1 MSNSSHDRSSESFL
15 GEVISSHTWA
25 QAIEDGVLIDTGTMA
40 RKASRL
46 WYVLFITSRVIR
58 TRSGSG
64 DRLLF

>member
-15 GEVISSHTWA
+15 GEVISSYTQA

-40 RKASRL
+40 REASRL
-46 WYVLFITSRVIR
+46 WHVLFIASRVIR

>member
-15 GEVISSHTWA
+15 GEVISSYTRA
-25 QAIEDGVLIDTGTMA
+25 QAFEDGVLIDTGTMA
-40 RKASRL
+40 REASRL
-46 WYVLFITSRVIR
+46 WYVLFIASRVIR